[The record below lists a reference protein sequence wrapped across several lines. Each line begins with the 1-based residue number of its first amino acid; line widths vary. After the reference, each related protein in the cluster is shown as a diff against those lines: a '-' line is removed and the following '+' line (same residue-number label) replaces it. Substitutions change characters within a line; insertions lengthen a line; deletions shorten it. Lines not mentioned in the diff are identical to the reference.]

1 MVCSAMMLMSLGEAG
16 TCVSAVSDE
25 LGHIWRSDTE
35 MSSQGA
41 EQRSLLPGQRLN
53 CEHIG
58 DVAGSNTTVNSSGLL
73 SVSRIRNGWSM
84 RRGSRYWVSTR
95 PWSLWVPVT
104 FLQLSSSLLLLIFVR
119 WFIIN
124 PQYYQ
129 HIYDSK
135 IFKLYHNN
143 AHSVNFTIHDLER
156 LQNPCIIPA
165 Y

>member
-1 MVCSAMMLMSLGEAG
+1 MLCHDVDESGWGWDVCVSCVRWAG
-16 TCVSAVSDE
+16 THLKVRHRDE
-25 LGHIWRSDTE
+25 QSGSRTE
-35 MSSQGA
+35 ITSSRTETQL
-41 EQRSLLPGQRLN
+41 R
-53 CEHIG
+53 HIG

-95 PWSLWVPVT
+95 PWSLWAHVT

-143 AHSVNFTIHDLER
+143 AHPVNFTIHDLER